1 MKTYRYLLNARPDM
15 FTAFEKKLNGKT
27 TSLVE
32 RVMRTVNLRINVGKW
47 STGGALNSLKVRLSY
62 YYNDFDVDDKS
73 YDQIRI
79 QNT

>member
-1 MKTYRYLLNARPDM
+1 MYTYLLNAKPDI

-47 STGGALNSLKVRLSY
+47 STSGALNALKVRLAY
-62 YYNDFDVDDKS
+62 YYNGFDVCDKN
-73 YDQIRI
+73 YGKIRI
-79 QNT
+79 QKV

>member
-1 MKTYRYLLNARPDM
+1 M

-47 STGGALNSLKVRLSY
+47 STTGALNALKVRLAY
-62 YYNDFDVDDKS
+62 YYNGFDVSDKN
-73 YDQIRI
+73 YDKIKI
-79 QNT
+79 QKA